1 MLYFAYGSNM
11 SQKRLG
17 ARVPSAGFLSVAT
30 LPMHELR
37 FHKVSHVDGSAK
49 CDAFETGNVADR
61 IIGVVFEIAVAEE
74 KRTLDRIEGLGA
86 GYDEK
91 VVTVLSPTGESLEA
105 TLYYATE
112 TDPAMKP
119 FHWYKEHVLRG
130 AAENGL
136 PGDYIRSFIDVE
148 SIADHD
154 TERHEKEMAIH
165 R

>member
-11 SQKRLG
+11 SKKRLG

-30 LPMHELR
+30 LSMHELR

-49 CDAFETGNVADR
+49 CDAFETGDEADR
-61 IIGVVFEIAVAEE
+61 VIGVVFDIAVAEE
-74 KRTLDRIEGLGA
+74 KQTLDRIEGLGA

-91 VVTVLSPTGESLEA
+91 VVTVIPPSGEAVAA

-112 TDPAMKP
+112 TDAALKP
-119 FHWYKEHVLRG
+119 YHWYKEHVLAG

-136 PGDYIRSFIDVE
+136 PDAYIRSFIDIE
-148 SIADHD
+148 SIPDHD
-154 TERHEKEMAIH
+154 TERHEKEMAIY